1 MIAAISQKRQETVS
15 YQRVTSKHPQAALR
29 ATRPQWRPCRSIPLP
44 GGCLKSKLPLRL
56 FLLLSA
62 GLTAGEPYFPGGT
75 TLRGTSQGSAC
86 PDQLTAF
93 SASSLGESHIGRRSE
108 PAISASGEC
117 DSELANAIAAA
128 KANIELVTHINSAS
142 GQLGR
147 TWSLPVPPE
156 MQSKTPVW
164 SSRMQWQRQVRTVL
178 NKVAGISSCA
188 KNHVDPERVYAVAV
202 TMARS
207 ADNRTGRRVTASRE
221 FLANRSGVS
230 ITVLKRARRVLS
242 ELGMAQEMVRG
253 RLLRTIERWA
263 AEAHH
268 GRRQTK
274 ATSVWALVSPRSVA
288 AQDSGGRR
296 HSFVYPQLSDRGP
309 QSLACSF
316 SSCTSFRKYKTTRA
330 RAHDG
335 RGSAMNLEPRPITL
349 QRAAGELLR
358 HAPSL
363 NGGRHIGSVCDALR
377 AHSVDV
383 ERWTGRDIARALS
396 DDTKKRGWNW
406 PAAETLDD
414 PVAFLRWRLARI
426 DWSGP
431 SYSERAMAAK
441 KLRDQERIRAAS
453 QSERRLVSRASDT
466 TRRAA
471 MRQIRQVLGTGAGT
485 ACSPTP
491 NVFIQEDRVSGLPR

>member
-1 MIAAISQKRQETVS
+1 M
-15 YQRVTSKHPQAALR
+15 H
-29 ATRPQWRPCRSIPLP
+29 
-44 GGCLKSKLPLRL
+44 
-56 FLLLSA
+56 
-62 GLTAGEPYFPGGT
+62 
-75 TLRGTSQGSAC
+75 GTSQGSAC
-86 PDQLTAF
+86 PDQLTTF
-93 SASSLGESHIGRRSE
+93 SASSLGESRKGHIFE
-108 PAISASGEC
+108 PAIPTSDVC

-128 KANIELVTHINSAS
+128 KANIELVTQINANS

-164 SSRMQWQRQVRTVL
+164 SSRMHWQRQVRKVL
-178 NKVAGISSCA
+178 NDFEGISSCA
-188 KNHVDPERVYAVAV
+188 KHHVDPERVYAVAI

-207 ADNRTGRRVTASRE
+207 ADHRTGRRVAASRE
-221 FLANRSGVS
+221 FLANRAGVS

-274 ATSVWALVSPRSVA
+274 ATSVWALVSPRTVA
-288 AQDSGGRR
+288 AQDSCGWSS
-296 HSFVYPQLSDRGP
+296 SFTYPQMSDRGP

-316 SSCTSFRKYKTTRA
+316 SSSTSVRKYKTTRA
-330 RAHDG
+330 RTHAR
-335 RGSAMNLEPRPITL
+335 RGHAMNLEPRPIAL
-349 QRAAGELLR
+349 QRAAGELSRLTP
-358 HAPSL
+358 AL
-363 NGGRHIGSVCDALR
+363 NGVRHIGSVCDALR

-406 PAAETLDD
+406 PTAEALDD

-431 SYSERAMAAK
+431 SYSERATAVK
-441 KLRDQERIRAAS
+441 KLRDEERLRAAS
-453 QSERRLVSRASDT
+453 QSERRLSAHASDV
-466 TRRAA
+466 TRQAA
-471 MRQIRQVLGTGAGT
+471 MRQIRKVLIARTNSSPRSKVSIREDPADFT
-485 ACSPTP
+485 AVNPHPVGPAFNGPSRRLR
-491 NVFIQEDRVSGLPR
+491 DRVCRGLPR